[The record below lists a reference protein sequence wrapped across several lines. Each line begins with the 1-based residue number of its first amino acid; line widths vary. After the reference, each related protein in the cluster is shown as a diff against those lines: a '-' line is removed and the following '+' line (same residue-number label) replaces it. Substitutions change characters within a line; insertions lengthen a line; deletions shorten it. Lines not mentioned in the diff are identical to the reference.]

1 MGPSNGPVHHCVL
14 GWPHLGG
21 SWGADIA
28 HTGPTCHT
36 ELAQGPGRCLN
47 LSWSLT
53 HQSRRLPKTLFGEHV
68 AIWRESPRGQSTQ
81 GGSPQSVDWLVG
93 CGLWDVGCGLWAVAC
108 GPWTVACGLWTVGC
122 GQWPMGCGVWAV
134 ALDKLLHIPIVTTH
148 GDEEYPWR

>member
-53 HQSRRLPKTLFGEHV
+53 HQSRCLPRTLLGEHA
-68 AIWRESPRGQSTQ
+68 AIWRESPELMATATGDKRAEHSGAAHSLWT
-81 GGSPQSVDWLVG
+81 GLWVVD
-93 CGLWDVGCGLWAVAC
+93 CGL
-108 GPWTVACGLWTVGC
+108 
-122 GQWPMGCGVWAV
+122 
-134 ALDKLLHIPIVTTH
+134 
-148 GDEEYPWR
+148 